1 MTGGESVSA
10 SLIPRSALPESGICA
25 LEGSIHGET
34 GSIIV
39 EITASALR
47 VWRNECP
54 HQGRRLDYAPGKFL
68 QDGQNLV
75 CAAHGASFRRSDG
88 LCVSGPCRG
97 ESLQALPF
105 ERLADGSLRVEGFRT
120 SG

>member
-1 MTGGESVSA
+1 MAGGESVSA

-25 LEGSIHGET
+25 LDGLIDGEPA
-34 GSIIV
+34 SIIV
-39 EITASALR
+39 QILDGATR

-68 QDGQNLV
+68 IDGANLV
-75 CAAHGASFRRSDG
+75 CAAHGASFRRLDG
-88 LCVSGPCRG
+88 FCVAGPCRG
-97 ESLQALPF
+97 ESLSALAFEALP
-105 ERLADGSLRVEGFRT
+105 DGALRVAGFRT